1 MKLLL
6 VALATAV
13 VALAAG
19 AASAL
24 ADGPGVGTPAIV
36 AVGDS
41 AISGEA
47 GRWAGNTNLEPWR
60 VDALGPTAYYDN
72 SSNSAETT
80 PGCHRSKAAEIWI
93 GGGVL
98 SANLACSGART
109 STQPYASGSN
119 FKPGLDFYDD
129 GAGHIGQ
136 ARRRLGEQHRSARAQ
151 RDDHER
157 RRAVG
162 PHQRPDLRRPRRAR
176 RPPAVREHGWPPRV
190 EATGLDSLGEP
201 NTSYG

>member
-24 ADGPGVGTPAIV
+24 ADGPGVGPPAIA
-36 AVGDS
+36 AVGDPAS
-41 AISGEA
+41 AAEA
-47 GRWAGNTNLEPWR
+47 GPGGDNTNLEPWR
-60 VDALGPTAYYDN
+60 VAALGPTAYYDN

-119 FKPGLDFYDD
+119 FKPGL
-129 GAGHIGQ
+129 
-136 ARRRLGEQHRSARAQ
+136 
-151 RDDHER
+151 
-157 RRAVG
+157 
-162 PHQRPDLRRPRRAR
+162 
-176 RPPAVREHGWPPRV
+176 
-190 EATGLDSLGEP
+190 
-201 NTSYG
+201 